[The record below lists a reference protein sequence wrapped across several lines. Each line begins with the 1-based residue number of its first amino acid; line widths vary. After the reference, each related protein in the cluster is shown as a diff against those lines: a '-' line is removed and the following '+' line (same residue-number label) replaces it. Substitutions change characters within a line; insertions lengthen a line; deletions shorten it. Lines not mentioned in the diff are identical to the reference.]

1 MITIF
6 SPLSFV
12 NVFGL
17 VNVSN
22 VSAMDSRTLNILADQ
37 AQLELE
43 AAQRR
48 EKDGEIQFK
57 LLKSD
62 TEAKRET
69 VRLLRKEACLAET
82 VRNIRIPIVFG
93 RSLCHCVC
101 MNGISVKNS

>member
-12 NVFGL
+12 NVFRL

-22 VSAMDSRTLNILADQ
+22 VSAMDSRTLNLLADQ
-37 AQLELE
+37 AQLELD
-43 AAQRR
+43 AALRR

-62 TEAKRET
+62 TKAKRET
-69 VRLLRKEACLAET
+69 VRLLRKEACSAEE

-93 RSLCHCVC
+93 RSLCVYEWNFCQEFL
-101 MNGISVKNS
+101 G